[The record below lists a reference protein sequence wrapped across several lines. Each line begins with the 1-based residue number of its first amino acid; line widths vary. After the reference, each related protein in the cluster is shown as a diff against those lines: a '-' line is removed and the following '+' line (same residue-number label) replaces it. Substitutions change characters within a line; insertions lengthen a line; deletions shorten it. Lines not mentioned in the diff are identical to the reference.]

1 MRRWILSLAAV
12 TLTGCF
18 LTARTDVRTYYVLHP
33 DGVPTRAPQ
42 GPIQG
47 LVQVRN
53 LDAAAVYEKFQIVV
67 RQSPYQLR
75 YSDVSVW
82 AVKPS
87 DMVSDQM
94 AKALLETNSFA
105 GVTRELFEARP
116 EFFIGGELEA
126 LEIYDSDDLWYA
138 HLAITIY
145 LSRFD
150 DGRRIWSMRFDERR
164 PVTARTFSHGVRV
177 LSELVGLAAGQMV
190 AEVGEL
196 DLARTTATE
205 PHDPVLPNKP
215 RPLPR
220 RRDQEPVFVPEGDR
234 ATEPA
239 GDPLPLTPLP
249 GEEGGGQ

>member
-12 TLTGCF
+12 ALTGCF

-33 DGVPTRAPQ
+33 DGVPTLAPQ
-42 GPIQG
+42 APIQG

-87 DMVSDQM
+87 DMFSDQI
-94 AKALLETNSFA
+94 AKALIETNSFA

-126 LEIYDSDDLWYA
+126 LELYDSDDVWFA
-138 HLAITIY
+138 HLAITLY

-164 PVTARTFSHGVRV
+164 PVTTRSFAHGVRV

-190 AEVGEL
+190 AELGEL
-196 DLARTTATE
+196 DLPRAAAAE
-205 PHDPVLPNKP
+205 PHDPVLPS
-215 RPLPR
+215 RPKALPQ

-234 ATEPA
+234 TTDPA
-239 GDPLPLTPLP
+239 SAPLPLTPLP
-249 GEEGGGQ
+249 GDLEEAP

>member
-1 MRRWILSLAAV
+1 VRRWILSLATVA
-12 TLTGCF
+12 LTGCF

-33 DGVPTRAPQ
+33 DGVPTQAPQ
-42 GPIQG
+42 GPILG

-87 DMVSDQM
+87 DMFSDQI
-94 AKALLETNSFA
+94 AKALIETNSFA

-126 LEIYDSDDLWYA
+126 LELYDSEDVWFA
-138 HLAITIY
+138 HLAITLY

-150 DGRRIWSMRFDERR
+150 DGRRIWSMRFDERS
-164 PVTARTFSHGVRV
+164 PVSTRSFAHGVRV

-190 AEVGEL
+190 AELGSL
-196 DLARTTATE
+196 DLPRTTVAE
-205 PHDPVLPNKP
+205 PHDPVMPTRPKLLPE
-215 RPLPR
+215 
-220 RRDQEPVFVPEGDR
+220 RRDREPIFVPEGDR
-234 ATEPA
+234 TDEP
-239 GDPLPLTPLP
+239 GGPPPSLTPLP
-249 GEEGGGQ
+249 GEEEPRP

>member
-1 MRRWILSLAAV
+1 MRRWVLGL
-12 TLTGCF
+12 LTVGLVGCF
-18 LTARTDVRTYYVLHP
+18 GARADIRSYYVLHP
-33 DGVPTRAPQ
+33 DGVPARAPK

-126 LEIYDSDDLWYA
+126 LEIYDSEDLWYA

-164 PVTARTFSHGVRV
+164 PVSTRTFSHGVRV

-196 DLARTTATE
+196 DLPRTTGTE
-205 PHDPVLPNKP
+205 PHDPVLPDKP
-215 RPLPR
+215 TPLPR

-234 ATEPA
+234 AKDSGSEV
-239 GDPLPLTPLP
+239 LPLTPLP
-249 GEEGGGQ
+249 GQGDDAP